1 MRALMVQGTASHVG
15 KSLLCAALCR
25 SFARRGVDVAPFKA
39 QNMALNSC
47 VTPAGEEIARAQCL
61 QARAA
66 GVVPT
71 ADMNPLLLKPK
82 GDRVAELI
90 VWGRHHADYDAAAY
104 QREFLPRAG
113 RIVAESL
120 ARLGRE
126 HELLVIEGAGSPAEV
141 NLMDR
146 DVANMRTARW
156 ADAAVLL
163 VGDIERGGIFAS
175 LLGTLDLLPSE
186 DRARV
191 AGLVVNKFR
200 GDPDLLGDGLSFL
213 EHRSGVPVLGVVP
226 YRRDLDLPQ
235 EDSLG
240 LDLLPRRGAV
250 TVAVPRLPH
259 MANFTDLDPLGREGV
274 GVVLA
279 ERPEELAAADL
290 VLLPGS
296 KNTVADLRFL
306 CETGLA
312 EGIRRARERGAFV
325 LGICGGYQ
333 MLGARLSD
341 PEGVEDAPGDTA
353 GLGLLDVT
361 TRFLPGKRTRPS
373 LARVVG
379 EGELLAPLRGSEV
392 AGYEIHLGRTSMEGG
407 TRPAFEAAGEALGA
421 ESADGRVVG
430 TYLHGL
436 LEDRAFRRR
445 LVEVLYRRR
454 GLVPPPEEEPGQDP
468 LDRWTDL
475 VEGSL
480 DLGRIRALVG
490 L

>member
-1 MRALMVQGTASHVG
+1 MVQGTASHVG

-90 VWGRHHADYDAAAY
+90 VRGRHLADYDAAAY

-200 GDPDLLGDGLSFL
+200 GDPDLLGDGLAFL
-213 EHRSGVPVLGVVP
+213 ERRSGVPVLGVVP

-240 LDLLPRRGAV
+240 LDRLPRGGAV

-259 MANFTDLDPLGREGV
+259 MVNFTDLDPLGRDGV

-296 KNTVADLRFL
+296 KNTVADLRYL
-306 CETGLA
+306 RETGLA
-312 EGIRRARERGAFV
+312 EGIRRARERGSFV

-333 MLGARLSD
+333 MLGTSLSD
-341 PEGVEDAPGDTA
+341 PEGVEDAPGDTE
-353 GLGLLDVT
+353 GLGLLDAHTV
-361 TRFLPGKRTRPS
+361 FVPGKRTRPS

-392 AGYEIHLGRTSMEGG
+392 AGYEIHLGRT
-407 TRPAFEAAGEALGA
+407 RPGAGARAALVAAGEALGA

-454 GLVPPPEEEPGQDP
+454 GLEPPPEEDPGPDP